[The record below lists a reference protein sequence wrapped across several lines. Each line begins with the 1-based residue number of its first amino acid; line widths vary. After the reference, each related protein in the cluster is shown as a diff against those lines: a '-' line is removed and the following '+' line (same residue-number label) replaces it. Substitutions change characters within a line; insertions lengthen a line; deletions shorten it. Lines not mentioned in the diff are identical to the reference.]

1 MEFAEEIRQFLIE
14 SNENLNALDQQVVE
28 LEKNPSDEELI
39 ASVFRTIHTIKGT
52 SGFFGFNILGTIT
65 HLAESLLGQVR
76 DKERPLTPAVVSL
89 ILETVDAV
97 KQVLVTIE
105 ATQKEGEDCYQ
116 PLRERMNVALRACM
130 EDGAGLSARVGA
142 TSIGSS
148 RVALAIG
155 AGEVVPVPD
164 IGRDPTP
171 AARVAPEG
179 IVSRVQTCGSE
190 RVSDERVA
198 AELRKLEHLA
208 TIDRAPR
215 DFAPNEG
222 APSEG
227 ALPAADVRAA
237 AESPSTPRAWGG
249 NDRRTPG
256 SRREDDAAHST
267 IHVDIA
273 LLDTL
278 ANLVGELA
286 MVRNEILL
294 DAAQSVASCTGA
306 QRLNR
311 ITHALQE
318 GVMRAR
324 MQPISTVWNMLHR
337 VVRDLATQMGKKIE
351 IQMDGATTELD
362 KTILEAIKDPL
373 THLLRNACDH
383 GIECPEVRVAKG
395 KSPQGTIYLR
405 AFHEGAQVNIEVSDD
420 GAGIDPEKI
429 KSKAVEKRLIRAEE
443 ATQMSDREALRLILL
458 PGLSTTET
466 VTSISGRGVGMDV
479 VRTNVEKIG
488 GSVEVSNHAGGG
500 LTLTIKIPLTL
511 AILPG
516 LMGGERSSF
525 TAVAEETRE
534 HVRGIPQ
541 ATILELVQLENEK
554 ARLRM
559 KQGLGVEV

>member
-1 MEFAEEIRQFLIE
+1 MEFDEEIRQFLIE
-14 SNENLNALDQQVVE
+14 SNENLNALDRQVVE
-28 LEKNPSDEELI
+28 LEKNPSDAELI

-52 SGFFGFNILGTIT
+52 SGFFGFNILGTTT

-76 DKERPLTPAVVSL
+76 DKERPLTPALVSL

-105 ATQKEGEDCYQ
+105 ATQSEGEDCYQ
-116 PLRERMNVALRACM
+116 PLRERMNVALTACM
-130 EDGAGLSARVGA
+130 EDSVGSSARDEPA
-142 TSIGSS
+142 AITSST
-148 RVALAIG
+148 VALTRV
-155 AGEVVPVPD
+155 AGEVVPVSEV
-164 IGRDPTP
+164 GRDSMS
-171 AARVAPEG
+171 AARGVPEG
-179 IVSRVQTCGSE
+179 ILSRAQTSSSE
-190 RVSDERVA
+190 KVADEREE
-198 AELRKLEHLA
+198 AELQKLERLA
-208 TIDRAPR
+208 PSDLAPSNRAPHAE
-215 DFAPNEG
+215 DLPSGAELPSAPQQRSG
-222 APSEG
+222 Y
-227 ALPAADVRAA
+227 
-237 AESPSTPRAWGG
+237 
-249 NDRRTPG
+249 DRRARG

-273 LLDTL
+273 LMDKL
-278 ANLVGELA
+278 ANLVRELA
-286 MVRNEILL
+286 MVRNQILL
-294 DAAQSVASCTGA
+294 DATHSVASFAGA

-324 MQPISTVWNMLHR
+324 MQPISTVWNMLPR
-337 VVRDLATQMGKKIE
+337 LVRDLATQMEKKIE

-373 THLLRNACDH
+373 THLVRNACDH
-383 GIECPEVRVAKG
+383 GIECPEVRVARG

-405 AFHEGAQVNIEVSDD
+405 AFDEGVQVTIEVSDD

-443 ATQMSDREALRLILL
+443 AAQMSDAEALRLILL

-500 LTLTIKIPLTL
+500 LTLTIKIPLAL
-511 AILPG
+511 AILPE
-516 LMGGERSSF
+516 LMGSERSSF
-525 TAVAEETRE
+525 AAAVEETRE
-534 HVRGIPQ
+534 RGFGIPQ
-541 ATILELVQLENEK
+541 ATILELVHLENEK
-554 ARLRM
+554 ARMQIRR
-559 KQGLGVEV
+559 GLGMEV

>member
-1 MEFAEEIRQFLIE
+1 MEFDEEIRQFLIE
-14 SNENLNALDQQVVE
+14 SNENLNALDRQVVE
-28 LEKNPSDEELI
+28 LEKNPSDAELI

-52 SGFFGFNILGTIT
+52 SGFFGFNILGTTT

-76 DKERPLTPAVVSL
+76 DKERPLTPALVSL

-105 ATQKEGEDCYQ
+105 ATQNEGEDCYQ
-116 PLRERMNVALRACM
+116 ALRERINEALTACM
-130 EDGAGLSARVGA
+130 ADSA
-142 TSIGSS
+142 GSS
-148 RVALAIG
+148 VRDEPAAITSSTVALARV
-155 AGEVVPVPD
+155 AGEVVPASEV
-164 IGRDPTP
+164 GKVSMS
-171 AARVAPEG
+171 AARGVPEG
-179 IVSRVQTCGSE
+179 IVSREKTNNSE
-190 RVSDERVA
+190 SVTDERVE
-198 AELRKLEHLA
+198 AELQKLERLVPS
-208 TIDRAPR
+208 DL
-215 DFAPNEG
+215 
-222 APSEG
+222 APSDLALSNRTPHAEDLPSG
-227 ALPAADVRAA
+227 AELPAAPQQR
-237 AESPSTPRAWGG
+237 SGY
-249 NDRRTPG
+249 DRRAHG

-273 LLDTL
+273 LMDKL
-278 ANLVGELA
+278 ANLVRELA
-286 MVRNEILL
+286 MVRNQILL
-294 DAAQSVASCTGA
+294 DATHSVASFAGA

-324 MQPISTVWNMLHR
+324 MQPISTVWNMLPR
-337 VVRDLATQMGKKIE
+337 LVRDLATQMEKKIE
-351 IQMDGATTELD
+351 LQMDGATTELD

-373 THLLRNACDH
+373 THLVRNACDH
-383 GIECPEVRVAKG
+383 GIECPEVRVARG

-405 AFHEGAQVNIEVSDD
+405 AFDEGVQVTIEVSDD

-443 ATQMSDREALRLILL
+443 AAQMSDAEALRLILL

-500 LTLTIKIPLTL
+500 LTLTIKIPLAL
-511 AILPG
+511 AILPE
-516 LMGGERSSF
+516 LMGSERSSF
-525 TAVAEETRE
+525 AAAVEETRE
-534 HVRGIPQ
+534 RGFGIPQ

-554 ARLRM
+554 ARMQIKR
-559 KQGLGVEV
+559 GLGMEV

>member
-1 MEFAEEIRQFLIE
+1 MEFDEEIRQFLIE
-14 SNENLNALDQQVVE
+14 SNENLNALDRQVVE
-28 LEKNPSDEELI
+28 LEKNPSDAELI
-39 ASVFRTIHTIKGT
+39 ASVFRTIHNIKGT
-52 SGFFGFNILGTIT
+52 SGFFGFNILGTTT

-76 DKERPLTPAVVSL
+76 DKERPLTPALVSL

-105 ATQKEGEDCYQ
+105 ATQNEGEDCYQ
-116 PLRERMNVALRACM
+116 PLRERMNVALTACM
-130 EDGAGLSARVGA
+130 EDSTGSSARDEPA
-142 TSIGSS
+142 AITSST
-148 RVALAIG
+148 VALAG
-155 AGEVVPVPD
+155 VAGEVVPVSEV
-164 IGRDPTP
+164 GRNSMS

-179 IVSRVQTCGSE
+179 IVSREQTNSSE
-190 RVSDERVA
+190 RVTDERVE
-198 AELRKLEHLA
+198 AELQKLERLAPSDRAHLA
-208 TIDRAPR
+208 EDLPSGAELPSAPQQRSGYERRAR
-215 DFAPNEG
+215 
-222 APSEG
+222 
-227 ALPAADVRAA
+227 
-237 AESPSTPRAWGG
+237 
-249 NDRRTPG
+249 G

-273 LLDTL
+273 LLDKL
-278 ANLVGELA
+278 ANLVRELA
-286 MVRNEILL
+286 MVRNQILL
-294 DAAQSVASCTGA
+294 DATHSVASFAGA

-324 MQPISTVWNMLHR
+324 MQPISTVWNMLPR
-337 VVRDLATQMGKKIE
+337 VVRDLATQMEKKIE

-373 THLLRNACDH
+373 THLVRNACGH

-443 ATQMSDREALRLILL
+443 AAQMSDREALRLILL

-525 TAVAEETRE
+525 AAAVEETHE
-534 HVRGIPQ
+534 YGFGIPQ

-554 ARLRM
+554 ARMRM
-559 KQGLGVEV
+559 KRSLGVEV